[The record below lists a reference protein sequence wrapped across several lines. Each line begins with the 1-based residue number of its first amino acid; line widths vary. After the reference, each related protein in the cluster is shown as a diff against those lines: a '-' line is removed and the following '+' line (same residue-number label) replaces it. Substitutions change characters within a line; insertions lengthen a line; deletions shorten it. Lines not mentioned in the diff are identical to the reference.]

1 MSIQI
6 VLVEDCHHTCRAPL
20 AVLGYCLTRSHF
32 FEPFWQ
38 DVGAHK
44 HYQHTTFE
52 KLQDVI
58 VCILAGCRSLHQV
71 NTRIRADL
79 ALAHAWRRSQF
90 AEQSN
95 LSRTLDALSAE
106 DILALRQGHLQLTH
120 RYSQLRHH
128 DWKRRLVIDI
138 DATSLLAS
146 KRSEGSEKGWIS
158 GRRNRYGQHILRFTV
173 AGCHETLFSI
183 LFPGN
188 RHGYEYF
195 KPALQCFLQHWPWT
209 KAQRSQIILRADA
222 GLGTN
227 ANISYA
233 LWCGFQVLMKG
244 YSGSRT
250 KAWVRRLSSVDWLA
264 DPQSEARWL
273 APAPVKL
280 RLGRRLHVSVL
291 RWLDKKHRFVYA
303 TLISTLQENPF
314 RLWSFYDGRGAAEG
328 EFRTD
333 KSGLKLHLRRKQR
346 LHAMEAWL
354 VLTDM
359 AHNLLAWLHPWMLNG
374 TAFAN
379 FGPQRIVQDLLT
391 IPGHLSFHNGKLT
404 KVALQKS
411 HPYAEEM
418 SICLHNLLETFDF
431 R

>member
-158 GRRNRYGQHILRFTV
+158 GRRNR
-173 AGCHETLFSI
+173 
-183 LFPGN
+183 
-188 RHGYEYF
+188 
-195 KPALQCFLQHWPWT
+195 
-209 KAQRSQIILRADA
+209 
-222 GLGTN
+222 
-227 ANISYA
+227 
-233 LWCGFQVLMKG
+233 
-244 YSGSRT
+244 
-250 KAWVRRLSSVDWLA
+250 
-264 DPQSEARWL
+264 
-273 APAPVKL
+273 
-280 RLGRRLHVSVL
+280 
-291 RWLDKKHRFVYA
+291 
-303 TLISTLQENPF
+303 
-314 RLWSFYDGRGAAEG
+314 
-328 EFRTD
+328 
-333 KSGLKLHLRRKQR
+333 
-346 LHAMEAWL
+346 
-354 VLTDM
+354 
-359 AHNLLAWLHPWMLNG
+359 
-374 TAFAN
+374 
-379 FGPQRIVQDLLT
+379 
-391 IPGHLSFHNGKLT
+391 
-404 KVALQKS
+404 
-411 HPYAEEM
+411 
-418 SICLHNLLETFDF
+418 
-431 R
+431 

>member
-1 MSIQI
+1 
-6 VLVEDCHHTCRAPL
+6 
-20 AVLGYCLTRSHF
+20 
-32 FEPFWQ
+32 
-38 DVGAHK
+38 
-44 HYQHTTFE
+44 
-52 KLQDVI
+52 
-58 VCILAGCRSLHQV
+58 
-71 NTRIRADL
+71 
-79 ALAHAWRRSQF
+79 
-90 AEQSN
+90 
-95 LSRTLDALSAE
+95 
-106 DILALRQGHLQLTH
+106 
-120 RYSQLRHH
+120 
-128 DWKRRLVIDI
+128 
-138 DATSLLAS
+138 
-146 KRSEGSEKGWIS
+146 
-158 GRRNRYGQHILRFTV
+158 
-173 AGCHETLFSI
+173 
-183 LFPGN
+183 
-188 RHGYEYF
+188 
-195 KPALQCFLQHWPWT
+195 
-209 KAQRSQIILRADA
+209 
-222 GLGTN
+222 
-227 ANISYA
+227 
-233 LWCGFQVLMKG
+233 MKG
-244 YSGSRT
+244 YSGTRT

-264 DPQSEARWL
+264 DPQSEVRWL